1 MKNKPLVLCILDG
14 CGVREESDGN
24 AFKNAYKPTFDMLM
38 EKYPHSILE
47 ASGTAVGLPVG
58 QMGTSEVGHMNLGSG
73 RVALQPLE
81 AISGAIEDKSF
92 YKNEKILEVL
102 NHVKK
107 NNSNLHIFGLLS
119 DGGVHSHINHLLAL
133 LDMCKENNVLN
144 IYLDLCLDG
153 RDTYEKSALLYLKQ
167 VSDKINELKIGHIA
181 TISGRYYG
189 MDRDNNYDRLKLAY
203 DAIVYGEAKEY
214 ENYEELVN
222 ENYENGVFDEFV
234 IPGIVTKCPLN
245 DNDGIISFNFRK
257 DRLREMFTLLS
268 NSEAYEKMADE
279 KGLKVKHFNN
289 LKTLTMYPVTETV
302 KSEHAFDD
310 LDLKNILVDYLHEN
324 HLSQLRIAETEK
336 YPHVTFF
343 FDGGKEVEYDDMKKV
358 LIPSPKVATYD
369 LKPEMS
375 VYEVTDNF
383 LKEVGNFDVTI
394 INLANGDMVGHT
406 GVYEAAK
413 KAVEDMDVCITKMY
427 NKVMELG
434 GILIIIADHGN
445 CDVMWDENHNPVT
458 SHTTNPV
465 PCIITKEGIELN
477 NGKLADIAPTMLE
490 LLGLPIPEEMTGIS
504 LIKN

>member
-1 MKNKPLVLCILDG
+1 
-14 CGVREESDGN
+14 
-24 AFKNAYKPTFDMLM
+24 
-38 EKYPHSILE
+38 
-47 ASGTAVGLPVG
+47 
-58 QMGTSEVGHMNLGSG
+58 
-73 RVALQPLE
+73 
-81 AISGAIEDKSF
+81 
-92 YKNEKILEVL
+92 
-102 NHVKK
+102 
-107 NNSNLHIFGLLS
+107 
-119 DGGVHSHINHLLAL
+119 
-133 LDMCKENNVLN
+133 
-144 IYLDLCLDG
+144 
-153 RDTYEKSALLYLKQ
+153 
-167 VSDKINELKIGHIA
+167 
-181 TISGRYYG
+181 
-189 MDRDNNYDRLKLAY
+189 
-203 DAIVYGEAKEY
+203 
-214 ENYEELVN
+214 
-222 ENYENGVFDEFV
+222 
-234 IPGIVTKCPLN
+234 
-245 DNDGIISFNFRK
+245 
-257 DRLREMFTLLS
+257 
-268 NSEAYEKMADE
+268 
-279 KGLKVKHFNN
+279 
-289 LKTLTMYPVTETV
+289 
-302 KSEHAFDD
+302 
-310 LDLKNILVDYLHEN
+310 
-324 HLSQLRIAETEK
+324 
-336 YPHVTFF
+336 
-343 FDGGKEVEYDDMKKV
+343 MKKV